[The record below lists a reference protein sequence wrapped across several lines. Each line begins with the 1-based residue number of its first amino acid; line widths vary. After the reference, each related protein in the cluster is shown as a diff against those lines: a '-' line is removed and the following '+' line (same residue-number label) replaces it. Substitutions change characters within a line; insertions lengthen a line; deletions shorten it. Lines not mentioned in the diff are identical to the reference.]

1 MAAAVGAAMVTEGA
15 QSQSQAQTQARPSA
29 SAPVTAYVGLG
40 SNLDDPLARVR
51 RALDALATLPATR
64 LVSASLLYAT
74 APVGPQDQPDYVNAV
89 ARLATELTPSD
100 LLAALLGIE
109 AAQGRQRDGTRW
121 GPRTLDLDLL
131 LHGQARLALAGLHLP
146 HPQIRHRAFVLVPLA
161 DVAPPD
167 LNVPG
172 QGILG
177 DLLRACP
184 ADGVRPIT

>member
-1 MAAAVGAAMVTEGA
+1 MAAAVGAVMVTEGA

-40 SNLDDPLARVR
+40 SNLDDPQARVR

-161 DVAPPD
+161 DVAPSD

>member
-1 MAAAVGAAMVTEGA
+1 MAAAVGAAMATEGA
-15 QSQSQAQTQARPSA
+15 QFLAQTQARPSA
-29 SAPVTAYVGLG
+29 SASVTAYVGLG
-40 SNLDDPLARVR
+40 SNLDDPQARVR
-51 RALDALATLPATR
+51 RALDALETLPDTR
-64 LVSASLLYAT
+64 LVSASPLYAT

-109 AAQGRQRDGTRW
+109 AAQGRRRDGTRW

-146 HPQIRHRAFVLVPLA
+146 HPQIRRRAFVLIPLA
-161 DVAPPD
+161 DVAPSD
-167 LNVPG
+167 LEIPG
-172 QGILG
+172 QGILA

-184 ADGVRPIT
+184 ADGVRRIT